1 MPMSIGSFFTPW
13 WVVEEAEEGLREGER
28 WPPPGNYNDH
38 VDHLQ
43 SDDGIDNHNNWMGRR
58 KRQERVASPPP
69 GLDCKLPP
77 RLAAAAD
84 VSPGATSTPDPMF
97 GDFFSSAAA
106 TEILWKRDINS
117 CGSKYCSQVIKYT
130 RHWVEKRKN

>member
-28 WPPPGNYNDH
+28 WPPPGNYNYH
-38 VDHLQ
+38 VGHVQ
-43 SDDGIDNHNNWMGRR
+43 SDDGIDDHNNWRRRR
-58 KRQERVASPPP
+58 KRWEPPVR
-69 GLDCKLPP
+69 DCKLPP

-97 GDFFSSAAA
+97 GDFFSRAAA
-106 TEILWKRDINS
+106 TEILWKSDINS
-117 CGSKYCSQVIKYT
+117 NGSKYFSLYGSGSVYQ
-130 RHWVEKRKN
+130 RL

>member
-28 WPPPGNYNDH
+28 WPPPGNYNDQVSH
-38 VDHLQ
+38 IQ

-58 KRQERVASPPP
+58 KRQKMGKRSPPP
-69 GLDCKLPP
+69 GRDCKLPP

-97 GDFFSSAAA
+97 GDFFSCAAA
-106 TEILWKRDINS
+106 TEIL
-117 CGSKYCSQVIKYT
+117 
-130 RHWVEKRKN
+130 